1 MLLNNISLLFS
12 MIRNIRS
19 ERINRDMIGHSISRR
34 IGPVTR
40 DDFQSY
46 IEATLDNPLKYSG
59 ETTHAPPF
67 YISRPL
73 YPLFKYYLT
82 HKKLGLNLLRLVHA
96 EQSIEWFDHIYEG
109 VIFDV
114 EMKIADI
121 TESSAGEIINLET
134 TGRVEGKKI
143 AKANTFF
150 LVRSRKKKTKA
161 GKGKTSEEEYKEE
174 IFRKTIRTVENQS
187 IKYARVSGDTNFIHT
202 NRFLAKLAGL
212 PGIIMHGVCIGA
224 MTVNTLLEEILNGD
238 MKKMKSVS
246 MRFANPVFPGEEII
260 LIGYKSDE
268 KNRILFEAVNRRGK
282 PVLKNGEFLIS
293 G

>member
-1 MLLNNISLLFS
+1 MFLNNISLLFT

-19 ERINRDMIGHSISRR
+19 EKINRSMIGHSISRK

-40 DDFQSY
+40 EDFQAY
-46 IEATLDNPLKYSG
+46 VEATLDNPLKYTG

-67 YISRPL
+67 YISRLL

-82 HKKLGLNLLRLVHA
+82 NKKLRINLLRLVHA

-134 TGRVEGKKI
+134 TGWVKGKKI
-143 AKANTFF
+143 ARANTFF
-150 LVRSRKKKTKA
+150 LVRSRKKKAKT
-161 GKGKTSEEEYKEE
+161 GKSKTSGKEYNEEL
-174 IFRKTIRTVENQS
+174 FRKTIRTVKNQS

-202 NRFLAKLAGL
+202 NRFLARVAGL

-224 MTVNTLLEEILNGD
+224 MTVNTILEEVLNGD
-238 MKKMKSVS
+238 MNKMKSIS
-246 MRFANPVFPGEEII
+246 MRFANPVFPGEEIT
-260 LIGYKSDE
+260 LIGYKSGE
-268 KNRILFEAVNRRGK
+268 KNHIFFEAVNSKGK
-282 PVLKNGEFLIS
+282 PVLKNGEFRFS
-293 G
+293 